1 MVSEINNIKQSSF
14 QPEFSKRQAPVNNE
28 FEPLNSF
35 ADEDQAII
43 SAQANMLNELE
54 KFNAGEGDALDLVLA
69 SEMAKITVEAQVNVI
84 NAKTDMMDEILKLG
98 E

>member
-14 QPEFSKRQAPVNNE
+14 QPEFSKRQVPVNNG